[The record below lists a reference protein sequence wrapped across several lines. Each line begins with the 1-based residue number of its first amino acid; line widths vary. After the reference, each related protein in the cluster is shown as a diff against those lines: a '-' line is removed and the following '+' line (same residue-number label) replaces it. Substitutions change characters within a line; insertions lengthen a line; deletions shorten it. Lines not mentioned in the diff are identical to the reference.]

1 MRRTA
6 PIGTTRVIAAILLCG
21 SAASCA
27 PQYATPEQ
35 AAANACSAL
44 GPRALSGALIGGLGG
59 AAGGAAIGAAAGGGR
74 GAAIGAAAGL
84 LVGIIGGLSMGHQ
97 LDQND
102 CAQARIALQ
111 QAGTSAVGYVAYW
124 NSPTGSHGT
133 FTPLGDTFTQ
143 NGRVCRSIRSDF
155 QIQGRQPVQD
165 VGVTCRTDSGDWF
178 RMDSVAG

>member
-1 MRRTA
+1 MQKMPLNVSAGLMMTA
-6 PIGTTRVIAAILLCG
+6 LLCG
-21 SAASCA
+21 LSIGCA
-27 PQYATPEQ
+27 PQYKTPEE

-74 GAAIGAAAGL
+74 GAAIGAGAGL
-84 LVGIIGGLSMGHQ
+84 LAGVIGGLATGHH

-111 QAGTSAVGYVAYW
+111 QASTAAVGYVAYW

-133 FTPLGDTFTQ
+133 FTPVGENFSQ
-143 NGRVCRSIRSDF
+143 NGRVCRSIRSDV
-155 QIQGRQPVQD
+155 QIQGHQPVQD
-165 VGVTCRTDSGDWF
+165 VGVTCRNDNGDWT
-178 RMDSVAG
+178 RVDNVAS